1 MINGEDLEDLICIH
15 RKHFTDFG
23 LPEDGTIVS
32 IYYKYTSNVLQIFDY
47 SIQFIIDGK
56 PGINVANQE
65 SAIPDPLYS
74 YLFKITYK
82 ELHDNVLT
90 QIKK

>member
-1 MINGEDLEDLICIH
+1 MINGEDLENLICIH

-23 LPEDGTIVS
+23 LPEDGTLVS
-32 IYYKYTSNVLQIFDY
+32 IYYKYNSNVLQIFDY

-65 SAIPDPLYS
+65 STIPDPLYS
-74 YLFKITYK
+74 YLFKNTYK

-90 QIKK
+90 QIK